1 MRVQPERQWFS
12 ICLAVCLGLS
22 WTAPRT
28 TAADRVTLEDDP
40 GDPRVYEVA
49 TKLEVSGK
57 IFPQPGPKSAL
68 PLKVSA
74 GFRLRERRTEGTG
87 RQAQSLRSIRH
98 YEQAGA
104 SITAGNQVSNVSLRD
119 EARLILAEGSDTGV
133 DLSSPS
139 LPLKIE
145 ELELLRTAGDSLFIS
160 ALLPREAVESG
171 DSWKPA
177 AWILPAWTGIEA
189 VEKSSLSCSLAKL
202 DTRIAQI
209 RFQGEVIGAVFGA
222 AAKVTVEGEVEFD
235 LAQRHW
241 TKLTLRQSE
250 KRAVGTVSP
259 GLDVLA
265 TVETNRGIAKSEQRL
280 SAANLKG
287 VPLVSNDAT
296 KLVVLEA
303 PLWNL
308 RFYHSRQWH
317 LLNQNS
323 DSATLRFVEKGDLLA
338 QCTLKRL
345 PDADPGEHVSEQVFR
360 TDIEK
365 TLAKNLEKLV
375 QAERITT
382 AANLYTYRVVAR
394 GSIKTTNDKDE
405 EVLQPM
411 LWHYY
416 LVADPRGRQLAVVF
430 TFTPEHAERF
440 ANRDLELIGNLEFF
454 QTNTPTEV
462 RPPEVRGVGQPR
474 SRKSP

>member
-1 MRVQPERQWFS
+1 MRFQPKRPWFS
-12 ICLAVCLGLS
+12 ICLAVCLGMWGTVPS
-22 WTAPRT
+22 T
-28 TAADRVTLEDDP
+28 TAADRVTLDDDP
-40 GDPRVYEVA
+40 GEPRVYEVS
-49 TKLEVSGK
+49 TKLEVAGK
-57 IFPQPGPKSAL
+57 IFPQPGAKSAL

-104 SITAGNQVSNVSLRD
+104 SITAGNQVSNVSLRED
-119 EARLILAEGSDTGV
+119 ARLILAEGSDTGV
-133 DLSSPS
+133 ELSSPS

-145 ELELLRTAGDSLFIS
+145 ELELLRTAGDSLFVS
-160 ALLPREAVESG
+160 ALLPREAVETG

-177 AWILPAWTGIEA
+177 AWVLPAWTGIEA
-189 VEKSSLSCSLAKL
+189 VEKSSLSCSLARL
-202 DTRIAQI
+202 DTRLAQI

-235 LAQRHW
+235 VALRQW
-241 TKLTLRQSE
+241 SKLTMRQSE

-265 TVETNRGIAKSEQRL
+265 TVETVRGLAKSEQRL

-296 KLVVLEA
+296 KLVVFEA

-323 DSATLRFVEKGDLLA
+323 DSATLRCVEKGDLLA

-345 PDADPGEHVSEQVFR
+345 PDAEPGEHVSEQVFR
-360 TDIEK
+360 SDIEK
-365 TLAKNLEKLV
+365 TLDKNLEKLV
-375 QAERITT
+375 QAERIT
-382 AANLYTYRVVAR
+382 AANMYTYRVVAK

-416 LVADPRGRQLAVVF
+416 LVADPRGRQLAIVF

-454 QTNTPTEV
+454 QTNTPSEV
-462 RPPEVRGVGQPR
+462 RPTEVRGVGQPR
-474 SRKSP
+474 NRKAP

>member
-1 MRVQPERQWFS
+1 MRYQPNRTWFS
-12 ICLAVCLGLS
+12 ICLAVCLGLGWDAGS
-22 WTAPRT
+22 AN
-28 TAADRVTLEDDP
+28 AADRLTLEDDP
-40 GDPRVYEVA
+40 GDPRVYEVS
-49 TKLEVSGK
+49 TKLEVGGK
-57 IFPQPGPKSAL
+57 IFPQPGAKSAL

-87 RQAQSLRSIRH
+87 RQAQSLRSVRH
-98 YEQAGA
+98 YDQAGA

-119 EARLILAEGSDTGV
+119 EARLILAEGTDSGV
-133 DLSSPS
+133 ELSSPA

-145 ELELLRTAGDSLFIS
+145 ELELLRTAGDSLFVS
-160 ALLPREAVESG
+160 ALLPREAVETG

-177 AWILPAWTGIEA
+177 AWVLPAWTGIEA
-189 VEKSSLSCSLAKL
+189 VEKSSLSCTLAKL
-202 DTRIAQI
+202 DSRQALV

-235 LAQRHW
+235 LSHRHW
-241 TKLTLRQSE
+241 RRLTLRQAE

-259 GLDVLA
+259 GLDVEA
-265 TVETNRGIAKSEQRL
+265 KVESTRGIAKSEQRL
-280 SAANLKG
+280 SAADLSG
-287 VPLVSNDAT
+287 VSLVSNDAT
-296 KLVVLEA
+296 KLVAFEA

-308 RFYHSRQWH
+308 RFHHSRQWH

-345 PDADPGEHVSEQVFR
+345 PDAEPGEHVSEQVFR
-360 TDIEK
+360 TDIQK
-365 TLAKNLEKLV
+365 TLDKNFEKLI
-375 QAERITT
+375 QAERIPT
-382 AANLYTYRVVAR
+382 ASNLYTYRVVAQ
-394 GSIKTTNDKDE
+394 GTIKSTNEKDE

-416 LVADPRGRQLAVVF
+416 LIADSRGRQLAVVF

-440 ANRDLELIGNLEFF
+440 GNRDLELVGNLEFF
-454 QTNTPTEV
+454 PAKQPTEV
-462 RPPEVRGVGQPR
+462 RPTEVRGVGQPR